1 MTKRQALELVR
12 HGLCP
17 FASSPPSIG
26 DGIIYTTRSQLQPE
40 QHIRQSFYNSIGQSD
55 TVSVPIDSQQHSSDR
70 SANEVPIIV

>member
-1 MTKRQALELVR
+1 MVYAHLPL
-12 HGLCP
+12 P
-17 FASSPPSIG
+17 FPPSIG
-26 DGIIYTTRSQLQPE
+26 DGIMYPTRSQLQPE